1 MSIEPHMD
9 SHHVT
14 DFKQDNDNGAH
25 VIAMAKSIISLGSEV
40 RQLRK
45 AREMSLKDLATESGV
60 SLSHI
65 SAIERNASKPSIDV
79 VHAIADALGVAADW
93 FFAKRY
99 GAGPMERAHV
109 VRGQNRR
116 DLNKLYQQTSTEL
129 GYEDRL
135 LSSSIGGQ
143 FYMGLATY
151 SPGSERSD
159 EPLLQH
165 DGEEHGVVLE
175 GELEMQI
182 GDELITLHAGDSYSF
197 SGSIPHHARNRSD
210 KVCKLIWAVSPVV
223 IPKDVVLSEAEPTAH
238 SKPPKEGER

>member
-1 MSIEPHMD
+1 MT
-9 SHHVT
+9 SHDEDRDTGTRV
-14 DFKQDNDNGAH
+14 
-25 VIAMAKSIISLGSEV
+25 VAMAKSVISLGSEV

-45 AREMSLKDLATESGV
+45 AREMSLKELAAESGV
-60 SLSHI
+60 SLSHL

-79 VHAIADALGVAADW
+79 VQAVADALGVSAEW

-109 VRGQNRR
+109 VRAQNRR
-116 DLNKLYQQTSTEL
+116 DLNKLYQQTSAEL

-151 SPGSERSD
+151 SPGAESPD
-159 EPLLQH
+159 EPLLKH

-175 GELEMQI
+175 GDLEMQI

-223 IPKDVVLSEAEPTAH
+223 IPKDVQLPEAETAAQSSR
-238 SKPPKEGER
+238 SKDG